1 MRKCASRCARS
12 REKRAGRSMRL
23 RGWGNERA
31 GASARRGPGASKCAH
46 GIGNHAPAGSLF
58 ARVRLTLSARVT
70 GRARKRAQRGR
81 LGVEG
86 EQARARPS
94 TGGEQLRGRPR
105 APGARMRASRC
116 EREYGASE
124 QERGAGSRVP
134 TRERAS
140 AGKTH
145 ARASKSENQ
154 ARTPKSGRA
163 TASKPNFCPRANA
176 CGRGPILGVFL
187 TQRATASKFAR

>member
-1 MRKCASRCARS
+1 MCATVESDRARSCEHSRHYEQARARLGRNEREGASSTCASARAGACDSGAGERASRC
-12 REKRAGRSMRL
+12 
-23 RGWGNERA
+23 ERA
-31 GASARRGPGASKCAH
+31 W
-46 GIGNHAPAGSLF
+46 I
-58 ARVRLTLSARVT
+58 T

-145 ARASKSENQ
+145 TRASKSENQ